1 MDMEKMEKEAV
12 ITRGRDEEGTAII
25 LDCNGEEVTIGTPV
39 CVLTSGNFIF
49 GHVTAISEGQ
59 ATVKPDIGYNTT
71 KPNFRLKKE
80 YIATSDMIGVVNVPG
95 DVIVDEYCKE
105 VPLD

>member
-1 MDMEKMEKEAV
+1 MK
-12 ITRGRDEEGTAII
+12 
-25 LDCNGEEVTIGTPV
+25 DCNGEIINVGTPV

-49 GHVTAISEGQ
+49 GHVTEINEGK

-80 YIATSDMIGVVNVPG
+80 YVATSDAIGVVNLPG
-95 DVIVDEYCKE
+95 DVIVNEDCEE
-105 VPLD
+105 VQI